1 LGRRIHHFNQSVALK
16 LALLQRI
23 SVAVTAVLCLTLLP
37 LTNSAAAVPEKFS
50 FTGSGYGHGV
60 GMSQIGAR
68 AKALAGESAT
78 AILNY
83 YYSGTK
89 VETATDS
96 QILRINIGHLLKSA
110 KVRSDSSGAKLQLFS
125 GVLGE
130 TQTASEV
137 LTLPSKTTLNVDL
150 STSYLSISTTRGTKN
165 TQITTGK
172 SFTLRWSGTRYMDG
186 APTLVSVT
194 TNAIANKYRYGQ
206 IQFRIIK
213 DKLLGNR
220 LEIINSVRL
229 QDEYLWGIGEVPSSW
244 PVAALQAQAIA
255 SRTYALA
262 KAVGIRSACDCHLY
276 GSISDQSFVGFSKE
290 SEAIYGKFWKS
301 AVESTTGQII
311 TYDGAPIT
319 AYFTSSTGGV
329 TETSEHAWGTAT
341 PYTQSVSDTAS
352 ADITLNP
359 KFASWSREIAQ
370 SVIATTFLLPDVV
383 SLQVLSLNPAGTVDL
398 IQATSSKG
406 VTATLTGETFRSRSK
421 LPSAWFSIVVN

>member
-1 LGRRIHHFNQSVALK
+1 MAIYQRLSVAL
-16 LALLQRI
+16 
-23 SVAVTAVLCLTLLP
+23 TAVLCLTLLP
-37 LTNSAAAVPEKFS
+37 LTNSAAAAPEKFS

-78 AILNY
+78 SILTY
-83 YYSGTK
+83 YYSGTQ
-89 VETATDS
+89 VETATDT

-110 KVRSDSSGAKLQLFS
+110 KVRSESSGAKLQLFS
-125 GVLGE
+125 GILSEGK
-130 TQTASEV
+130 TASEL
-137 LTLPSKTTLNVDL
+137 LTLPSKTTLIIDL
-150 STSYLSISTTRGTKN
+150 SDSDLNISTTRGTKT

-172 SFTLRWSGTRYMDG
+172 SFTLRWSGTRYMEG
-186 APTLVSVT
+186 APTVLSIT
-194 TNAIANKYRYGQ
+194 TNAIVNKYRYGQ

-220 LEIINSVRL
+220 LEVINSVRL

-244 PVAALQAQAIA
+244 PAAALQAQAIA

-262 KAVGIRSACDCHLY
+262 KANRIRNACNCHLY

-290 SEAIYGKFWKS
+290 SEEFYGKLWKS

-311 TYDGAPIT
+311 TYDGLPIT

-341 PYTQSVSDTAS
+341 PFTQSVPDSAS
-352 ADITLNP
+352 ADIALNP
-359 KFASWSREIAQ
+359 RFATWSRQITQ
-370 SVIATTFLLPDVV
+370 SVIAAAFLLPDVL
-383 SLQVLSLNPAGTVDL
+383 SLQVLSLNPSGTVDL
-398 IQATSSKG
+398 IQATSSEG

-421 LPSAWFSIVVN
+421 LPSAWFSLVAG

>member
-1 LGRRIHHFNQSVALK
+1 M
-16 LALLQRI
+16 
-23 SVAVTAVLCLTLLP
+23 AVTAVLCLTLLP
-37 LTNSAAAVPEKFS
+37 LTHSAAAIPEKFS

-96 QILRINIGHLLKSA
+96 QILRINIGHLLKST
-110 KVRSDSSGAKLQLFS
+110 KVRSDSNGAKLQLFS

-130 TQTASEV
+130 TQTASEL

-150 STSYLSISTTRGTKN
+150 LSSQLAISTTRGTKT

-172 SFTLRWSGTRYMDG
+172 SFTLRWSGTRYLDG
-186 APTLVSVT
+186 VPTLVSVT

-262 KAVGIRSACDCHLY
+262 KAIGIRSACDCHLY

-311 TYDGAPIT
+311 TYNGLPIT

-341 PYTQSVSDTAS
+341 PFTQSVSDTAS
-352 ADITLNP
+352 ADIVLNP
-359 KFASWSREIAQ
+359 RFATWSRQITQ
-370 SVIATTFLLPDVV
+370 SVIAAAFLLPDVV

>member
-1 LGRRIHHFNQSVALK
+1 MKLPLFQRLSVA
-16 LALLQRI
+16 I
-23 SVAVTAVLCLTLLP
+23 TAVLCLTLLP
-37 LTNSAAAVPEKFS
+37 LTNSAAATPEKFS
-50 FTGSGYGHGV
+50 FIGSGYGHGV

-78 AILNY
+78 AILAY
-83 YYSGTK
+83 YYSGTQ

-96 QILRINIGHLLKSA
+96 QILRINIGHLLKST
-110 KVRSDSSGAKLQLFS
+110 KIRSDSSDAKIQLFS
-125 GVLGE
+125 GILSE
-130 TQTASEV
+130 RKTASEL

-150 STSYLSISTTRGTKN
+150 SENDLNISTTRGAIT

-172 SFTLRWSGTRYMDG
+172 TFTLRWSGTRHLEG
-186 APTLVSVT
+186 APTVLSVT
-194 TNAIANKYRYGQ
+194 TNNIINKYRYGQ
-206 IQFRIIK
+206 IQFKIIK

-220 LEIINSVRL
+220 LEVINSVRL

-262 KAVGIRSACDCHLY
+262 KANRIRSACNCHLY

-290 SEAIYGKFWKS
+290 SEEFYGNFWKS
-301 AVESTTGQII
+301 AVESTTGHII
-311 TYDGAPIT
+311 TYDGLPIT

-341 PYTQSVSDTAS
+341 PFTQSVPDTAS
-352 ADITLNP
+352 ADVALNP
-359 KFASWSREIAQ
+359 RFAAWSRQITQ
-370 SVIATTFLLPDVV
+370 SVIAAAFLLPDVL
-383 SLQVLSLNPAGTVDL
+383 SLQVLSLNPSGTVEK

-406 VTATLTGETFRSRSK
+406 LTSTLTGETFRSRSK
-421 LPSAWFSIVVN
+421 LPSAWFSLVLG